1 MQHSMTFF
9 LQAVCLKHQHVSNNA
24 VYRNKMMVRS
34 SLFFKQWNTSYSRW
48 NQMSAKLTAVNN
60 RCLT

>member
-48 NQMSAKLTAVNN
+48 NQMSAKL
-60 RCLT
+60 